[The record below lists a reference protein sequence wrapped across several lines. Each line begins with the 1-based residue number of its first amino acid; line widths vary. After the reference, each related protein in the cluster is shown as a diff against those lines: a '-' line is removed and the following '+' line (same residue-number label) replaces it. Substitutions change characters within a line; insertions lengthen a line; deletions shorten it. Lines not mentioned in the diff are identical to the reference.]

1 MPIRASMHLLV
12 LQYCTMYVLV
22 YVSVVLGKKNYISII
37 HIHIPINYICILIL
51 ILIIHKGLQN
61 SCFSEEMF

>member
-22 YVSVVLGKKNYISII
+22 HVSVVLGEKKIIFLLSIFI
-37 HIHIPINYICILIL
+37 FP
-51 ILIIHKGLQN
+51 
-61 SCFSEEMF
+61 